1 MSKRQERA
9 VDLYKN
15 RGYNCAQAIVV
26 AYSDVLGMS
35 EEQAFST
42 FAGFGGGFGGQH
54 EVCGA
59 VSGMTAVFGAL
70 LGVKPTDADGKQ
82 KIYSRVMNACKEFKK
97 EHETIICR
105 NLLVEAKKTDAS
117 PKPCSKYIATC
128 CALLD
133 ASIGKNSPF
142 SEKE

>member
-15 RGYNCAQAIVV
+15 KGYNCAQAIVV
-26 AYSDVLGMS
+26 AYADVLNMS

-59 VSGMTAVFGAL
+59 ISGMTAVFGAL
-70 LGVKPTDADGKQ
+70 LNVKPTEENGKQ
-82 KIYSRVMNACKEFKK
+82 KIYSRIMNACKEFKK
-97 EHETIICR
+97 EHGTIICR
-105 NLLVEAKKTDAS
+105 NLLVNAKKTDSS
-117 PKPCSKYIATC
+117 PKPCSKYIASC

-133 ASIGKNSPF
+133 GSIGKNSPF